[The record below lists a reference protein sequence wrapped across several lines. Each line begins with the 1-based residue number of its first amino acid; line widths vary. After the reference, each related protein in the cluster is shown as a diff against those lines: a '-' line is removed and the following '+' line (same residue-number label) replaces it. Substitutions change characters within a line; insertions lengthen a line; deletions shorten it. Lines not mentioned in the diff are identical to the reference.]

1 MADKHSMPSA
11 WGYQEIIY
19 AVPIILL
26 FTFLIRL
33 SEDTELWHQV
43 IQNIGMSPFMIS
55 VAWIILIY
63 TFFKL
68 SVGIVMI
75 ILKDKKLDD

>member
-1 MADKHSMPSA
+1 LSDKHAMPTA

-26 FTFLIRL
+26 CTFIIKL
-33 SEDTELWHQV
+33 SENLELWHQV
-43 IQNIGMSPFMIS
+43 INHIGMSPFMIW
-55 VAWIILIY
+55 VTWIILIY
-63 TFFKL
+63 TFFK
-68 SVGIVMI
+68 VAIGIVMI